1 MKNFVNV
8 DTRFQKSINLTL
20 DTGDMAL
27 VNRYIPTR
35 SSVSI
40 LKQYLTN
47 IVRGQGEH
55 ATILIGPYGKGKSH
69 LLLVLLALLCKSKD
83 ETAEIQKKIIE
94 ADNSTKLL
102 FMELAEVG
110 RPFLPVIVSSFQG
123 DLNESFIFALQEA
136 LKKTGIRDLPL
147 PSEYSEAVRTM
158 ESWKESYPDTYQRFE
173 KMLEERG
180 CTASLFK
187 ERLKK
192 QKEAA
197 LLEFKEFYPVL
208 TSGSVFN
215 PMVQKEALRV
225 YEEVKA
231 RLAEYE
237 GDGKKAFA
245 EKFYKPKADGTQGPV
260 VKKVK
265 TYKKMSLGVEI
276 NKNENGMGRGI
287 AENANGGM
295 IRVDVF
301 RENGK
306 YYFVPIYIADALKKR
321 LPNKAAMQNKPYSE
335 WKEMKDENFLFSLYS
350 RDLIGFKNPK
360 GKKVKCKDGKEIVLT
375 KEIVYYVGANI
386 NTASISCKAHDNQ
399 YEFGSFGIQSLQE
412 LKKYQVDVLGNITEV
427 RQEKRR
433 GFH

>member
-1 MKNFVNV
+1 MLKNTSDHREEGEKRQMKNFVNV

-136 LKKTGIRDLPL
+136 LKRPVSEICR

-158 ESWKESYPDTYQRFE
+158 ESWKEFYPDTYQRFE

-187 ERLKK
+187 ERLK
-192 QKEAA
+192 
-197 LLEFKEFYPVL
+197 
-208 TSGSVFN
+208 N
-215 PMVQKEALRV
+215 
-225 YEEVKA
+225 
-231 RLAEYE
+231 
-237 GDGKKAFA
+237 KK
-245 EKFYKPKADGTQGPV
+245 KLH
-260 VKKVK
+260 
-265 TYKKMSLGVEI
+265 S
-276 NKNENGMGRGI
+276 
-287 AENANGGM
+287 
-295 IRVDVF
+295 
-301 RENGK
+301 
-306 YYFVPIYIADALKKR
+306 
-321 LPNKAAMQNKPYSE
+321 
-335 WKEMKDENFLFSLYS
+335 
-350 RDLIGFKNPK
+350 
-360 GKKVKCKDGKEIVLT
+360 
-375 KEIVYYVGANI
+375 
-386 NTASISCKAHDNQ
+386 
-399 YEFGSFGIQSLQE
+399 
-412 LKKYQVDVLGNITEV
+412 
-427 RQEKRR
+427 
-433 GFH
+433 

>member
-123 DLNESFIFALQEA
+123 DLQEA

-208 TSGSVFN
+208 TSGSVFY

-225 YEEVKA
+225 YV
-231 RLAEYE
+231 
-237 GDGKKAFA
+237 
-245 EKFYKPKADGTQGPV
+245 
-260 VKKVK
+260 
-265 TYKKMSLGVEI
+265 
-276 NKNENGMGRGI
+276 
-287 AENANGGM
+287 
-295 IRVDVF
+295 
-301 RENGK
+301 
-306 YYFVPIYIADALKKR
+306 
-321 LPNKAAMQNKPYSE
+321 
-335 WKEMKDENFLFSLYS
+335 
-350 RDLIGFKNPK
+350 
-360 GKKVKCKDGKEIVLT
+360 
-375 KEIVYYVGANI
+375 
-386 NTASISCKAHDNQ
+386 
-399 YEFGSFGIQSLQE
+399 
-412 LKKYQVDVLGNITEV
+412 
-427 RQEKRR
+427 
-433 GFH
+433 

>member
-180 CTASLFK
+180 RC
-187 ERLKK
+187 
-192 QKEAA
+192 
-197 LLEFKEFYPVL
+197 V
-208 TSGSVFN
+208 
-215 PMVQKEALRV
+215 
-225 YEEVKA
+225 
-231 RLAEYE
+231 
-237 GDGKKAFA
+237 
-245 EKFYKPKADGTQGPV
+245 
-260 VKKVK
+260 
-265 TYKKMSLGVEI
+265 
-276 NKNENGMGRGI
+276 
-287 AENANGGM
+287 
-295 IRVDVF
+295 
-301 RENGK
+301 
-306 YYFVPIYIADALKKR
+306 
-321 LPNKAAMQNKPYSE
+321 
-335 WKEMKDENFLFSLYS
+335 
-350 RDLIGFKNPK
+350 
-360 GKKVKCKDGKEIVLT
+360 
-375 KEIVYYVGANI
+375 
-386 NTASISCKAHDNQ
+386 
-399 YEFGSFGIQSLQE
+399 
-412 LKKYQVDVLGNITEV
+412 
-427 RQEKRR
+427 
-433 GFH
+433 

>member
-1 MKNFVNV
+1 MLKNTSDYREEGENRKMKNFVKV

-158 ESWKESYPDTYQRFE
+158 ESWKESYPDT
-173 KMLEERG
+173 
-180 CTASLFK
+180 
-187 ERLKK
+187 
-192 QKEAA
+192 
-197 LLEFKEFYPVL
+197 
-208 TSGSVFN
+208 
-215 PMVQKEALRV
+215 
-225 YEEVKA
+225 
-231 RLAEYE
+231 
-237 GDGKKAFA
+237 
-245 EKFYKPKADGTQGPV
+245 
-260 VKKVK
+260 
-265 TYKKMSLGVEI
+265 
-276 NKNENGMGRGI
+276 
-287 AENANGGM
+287 
-295 IRVDVF
+295 
-301 RENGK
+301 
-306 YYFVPIYIADALKKR
+306 
-321 LPNKAAMQNKPYSE
+321 
-335 WKEMKDENFLFSLYS
+335 
-350 RDLIGFKNPK
+350 
-360 GKKVKCKDGKEIVLT
+360 
-375 KEIVYYVGANI
+375 
-386 NTASISCKAHDNQ
+386 
-399 YEFGSFGIQSLQE
+399 
-412 LKKYQVDVLGNITEV
+412 
-427 RQEKRR
+427 
-433 GFH
+433 

>member
-136 LKKTGIRDLPL
+136 LKKKNIKIIYL
-147 PSEYSEAVRTM
+147 SFSHY
-158 ESWKESYPDTYQRFE
+158 
-173 KMLEERG
+173 
-180 CTASLFK
+180 C
-187 ERLKK
+187 
-192 QKEAA
+192 
-197 LLEFKEFYPVL
+197 
-208 TSGSVFN
+208 GSFIW
-215 PMVQKEALRV
+215 
-225 YEEVKA
+225 
-231 RLAEYE
+231 
-237 GDGKKAFA
+237 F
-245 EKFYKPKADGTQGPV
+245 
-260 VKKVK
+260 
-265 TYKKMSLGVEI
+265 
-276 NKNENGMGRGI
+276 
-287 AENANGGM
+287 
-295 IRVDVF
+295 
-301 RENGK
+301 
-306 YYFVPIYIADALKKR
+306 
-321 LPNKAAMQNKPYSE
+321 QNKCANALCYNIS
-335 WKEMKDENFLFSLYS
+335 FL
-350 RDLIGFKNPK
+350 
-360 GKKVKCKDGKEIVLT
+360 
-375 KEIVYYVGANI
+375 YY
-386 NTASISCKAHDNQ
+386 
-399 YEFGSFGIQSLQE
+399 SLQRE
-412 LKKYQVDVLGNITEV
+412 HQQKTNFVYGRWGVDSY
-427 RQEKRR
+427 
-433 GFH
+433 